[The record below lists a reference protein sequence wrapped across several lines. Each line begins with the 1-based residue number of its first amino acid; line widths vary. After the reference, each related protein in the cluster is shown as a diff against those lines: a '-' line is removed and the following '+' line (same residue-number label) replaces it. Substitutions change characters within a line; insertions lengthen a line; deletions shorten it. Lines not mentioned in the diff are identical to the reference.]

1 MLYSRKI
8 GPAELFQIT
17 EFTGPTHDAG
27 WMLPG
32 LSRETLN
39 ANASWLSPGYWLPH
53 TNRLVFTM
61 QLFVLKMSDR
71 IIVID
76 TGVGN
81 HKARRAGSQ
90 NMLNTP
96 MADWLA
102 GIGAEPEKVTHVVQ
116 THLHGDHV
124 GWNTHLVDDRWEP
137 FFPGATY
144 YLPKTDFAVFKTHY
158 EAGERDLYGAPFAD
172 SVLPVI
178 DTNTVRFVEDGD
190 EIADCLTAHSATGHT
205 EGQLTYTL
213 RVGDGCKYV
222 FAADVFHSPIQVLFP
237 AVNSRW
243 CELQDAA
250 RKTRLTLLN
259 EAADGAT
266 LLFPAHAR
274 GLEGWHVSRQGDGY
288 AVRFN

>member
-17 EFTGPTHDAG
+17 EFTGPTHDAE

-32 LSRETLN
+32 LSREILN
-39 ANASWLSPGYWLPH
+39 ANAAWLSPGYWLPH

-81 HKARRAGSQ
+81 GKTRRAGSQ

-96 MADWLA
+96 MADWLN
-102 GIGAEPEKVTHVVQ
+102 GIGAEPGKVTHVVQ

-124 GWNTHLVDDRWEP
+124 GWNTHLVDNRWEP
-137 FFPGATY
+137 FFPNATY
-144 YLPKTDFAVFKTHY
+144 FLPKTDFAVFKAHHD
-158 EAGERDLYGAPFAD
+158 AGERDLYGAPFAD
-172 SVLPVI
+172 SVQPVI
-178 DTNTVRFVEDGD
+178 GTNAVRFVADGD
-190 EIADCLTAHSATGHT
+190 EIADCLTARSASGHT

-259 EAADGAT
+259 EAADGST
-266 LLFPAHAR
+266 FLFPAHAS
-274 GLEGWHVSRQGDGY
+274 GLEGWQVLRQADGY

>member
-32 LSRETLN
+32 LSRETLA
-39 ANASWLSPGYWLPH
+39 ANASWLSPDYWLPH
-53 TNRLVFTM
+53 SNRLVFTM
-61 QLFVLKMSDR
+61 QLFVLKMRDR

-81 HKARRAGSQ
+81 RKTRRAGSQ

-96 MADWLA
+96 MADWLK

-124 GWNTHLVDDRWEP
+124 GWNTHLVDGRWEP
-137 FFPGATY
+137 FFPNATY
-144 YLPKTDFAVFKTHY
+144 CLPKTDFAVFKARY
-158 EAGERDLYGAPFAD
+158 DAGERDLYGAPFAD
-172 SVLPVI
+172 SVLPVVN
-178 DTNTVRFVEDGD
+178 TNTVRFVENGD
-190 EIADCLTAHSATGHT
+190 EIADCLTAKSAPGHT

-243 CELQDAA
+243 CELPDRA
-250 RKTRLTLLN
+250 RATRLMLLD
-259 EAADGAT
+259 EAADSAAV
-266 LLFPAHAR
+266 LFPAHAR
-274 GLEGWHVSRQGDGY
+274 GLDGWHVSRQGDGY